1 MNGENNN
8 INENSFEQNGNNK
21 PKIADAVL
29 EWAESFVFAMFVV
42 ILIFTFVL
50 RTVVV
55 VGDSMNPNFIN
66 GDRLIITHLKSSV
79 EKGEILVMNS
89 HGLNE
94 TIIKRCIGTEGDKVK
109 IDYNQ
114 NKIWVNGKEI
124 EDDYINGAM
133 VDKEFYFDP
142 QYMVE
147 SGVYEYTVPENKV
160 FVMGDNRNHSAD
172 SRYSQVG
179 FIDEED
185 ILGKVVFRIYPF
197 DSIGKIS
204 GRL

>member
-21 PKIADAVL
+21 SKIADAVL

-133 VDKEFYFDP
+133 VAKEFYFDP

-172 SRYSQVG
+172 SRYSRVG